1 MGILTT
7 GSSAFFNPSPGAG
20 GYFAQNG
27 IQLYHTNPVV
37 NRRAALFE
45 LRIVVPTTT
54 TQQKSVGATGTAFT
68 PQQLAAM
75 FPYNNGNVP
84 SASNISPSALN
95 LTNKTVSTKKTVN
108 AVVNRFIFPI
118 SPTGLRKS
126 VDQLNTPY
134 MVAGSAFNFSNPGT
148 EREMDMFG
156 QTPPIWIIEGTTGWK
171 YHSNDGLQ
179 TDGITAF
186 QNLQLIFNQF
196 NYLVQN
202 QARNQSKIQYELELY
217 DYFNRD
223 YWIVAPSGSYVFEM
237 DASRPLIGNYRLEL
251 LGMRPV
257 SNPPKP
263 LVLKSA
269 LAQRI
274 SSTISNAANTVT
286 GFASSVSNAAGEIG
300 NIV

>member
-1 MGILTT
+1 MGLLPTGLTN
-7 GSSAFFNPSPGAG
+7 SNNMFNPVPGS
-20 GYFAQNG
+20 GYFGQNG

-37 NRRAALFE
+37 NKRAALFE

-54 TQQKSVGATGTAFT
+54 IKQTKTTGTSFT
-68 PQQLAAM
+68 GTQLAAM
-75 FPYNNGNVP
+75 FPYNAAPVTG
-84 SASNISPSALN
+84 ASSSVQQSIVTRPGGSV
-95 LTNKTVSTKKTVN
+95 KQKIN
-108 AVVNRFIFPI
+108 AVINRFIFPI

-126 VDQLNTPY
+126 IDQLNTPY
-134 MVAGSAFNFSNPGT
+134 MMAGSASNFSNPGT

-171 YHSNDGLQ
+171 YHSNDGFSA
-179 TDGITAF
+179 DGATAF
-186 QNLQLIFNQF
+186 QNLQTIFAQF
-196 NYLVQN
+196 NYFTQV
-202 QARNQSKIQYELELY
+202 QARSQSSIQYELELY

-237 DASRPLIGNYRLEL
+237 DASRPLIGNYRIEL

-274 SSTISNAANTVT
+274 SSTISNAANSVT
-286 GFASSVSNAAGEIG
+286 GFVSSVGGAAGEIG